1 MNVYDEA
8 HNLQTAIRESEEF
21 RRFDAAR
28 QKLEQNPELKSM
40 MDDFMK
46 KQMDVQAKQMLG
58 QEVGP
63 EAMAA
68 MQELMGIINQ
78 DPVASEYLQCSMRL
92 SIMMKDVYEIIGEG
106 IGGSGQ
112 VL

>member
-8 HNLQTAIRESEEF
+8 HNLQTAIKESEEF

-46 KQMDVQAKQMLG
+46 KQMDVQAKQVLGEEVG
-58 QEVGP
+58 QE
-63 EAMAA
+63 ATAA
-68 MQELMGIINQ
+68 MQELMGILNQ
-78 DPVASEYLQCSMRL
+78 DPVAAEYLQCSMRL
-92 SIMMKDVYEIIGEG
+92 SIMMKDVYEIIGEVM
-106 IGGSGQ
+106 GGSGQ
-112 VL
+112 MP